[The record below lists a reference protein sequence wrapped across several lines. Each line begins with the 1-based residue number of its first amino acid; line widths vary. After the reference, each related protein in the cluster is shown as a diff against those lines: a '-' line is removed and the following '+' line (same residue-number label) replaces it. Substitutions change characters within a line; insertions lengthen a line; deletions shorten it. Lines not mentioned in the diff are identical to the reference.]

1 MKNKNKNKVMKIE
14 RNEKKE
20 KVSFRR
26 ITKRRR
32 RRQQSYD
39 DDDDDDDTIWSFWL
53 KSEKK
58 PLEVSKEK
66 KKKGQGNR

>member
-39 DDDDDDDTIWSFWL
+39 DDDDDDDTI
-53 KSEKK
+53 
-58 PLEVSKEK
+58 
-66 KKKGQGNR
+66 